1 MEGYELPDGPMM
13 ADSGEE
19 GDDWGEGD
27 MAVDSQVLRAQT
39 QEGSIS
45 AVDAVLERACMMH
58 RLSRVVHVLDDSQA
72 RFLCGRISS
81 SNYARLDPYVPVADM
96 PMCSQC
102 SKSY

>member
-1 MEGYELPDGPMM
+1 MV

-19 GDDWGEGD
+19 GDDWGED
-27 MAVDSQVLRAQT
+27 EMAVDSQVLRAQT

-72 RFLCGRISS
+72 RFLCSRISS
-81 SNYARLDPYVPVADM
+81 SNYSRLGSVCAG
-96 PMCSQC
+96 S
-102 SKSY
+102 